1 MSGFKEKTLVILKP
15 DALQRNLLG
24 EIIARFE
31 RKGLKIVGMKM
42 MELDDVVLTEHYIH
56 HKDRPFFKKLKDFM
70 MQSPCVV
77 VCLEGMESVK
87 VVRDLCGPTL
97 GRVAPAG
104 TIRGDFSMSIQ
115 ANIIHSSDSL
125 ETAKEEVKRFFK
137 ENEIHEYKK
146 ADTNLVYIEE
156 ERN

>member
-1 MSGFKEKTLVILKP
+1 MTGFKEKTLVILKP

-31 RKGLKIVGMKM
+31 HKGLKIVGMKM
-42 MELDDVVLTEHYIH
+42 MALDDIILTEHYIH
-56 HKDRPFFKKLKDFM
+56 HKDKPFFKNLKDFM

-125 ETAKEEVKRFFK
+125 EAAKEEVKRFFK
-137 ENEIHEYKK
+137 ESEIHEYKK
-146 ADTNLVYIEE
+146 ADTDLVYIEE
-156 ERN
+156 ERK